1 MRKYAVLKEPLKCN
15 ETDYI
20 YKIMLHQTKNEVL
33 LYQYCSID
41 AIQCAFDAWYPDV
54 ESVYEEWNDVI
65 DESGWIEIEDPL
77 PDCQHDAFLPIRVK
91 GRNAGKPQWG
101 QFEILKDGQ
110 WVDCDFSVGCFSE

>member
-41 AIQCAFDAWYPDV
+41 AIQCTFDVWYSDI
-54 ESVYEEWNDVI
+54 ESVYEEWNDEI
-65 DESGWIEIEDPL
+65 DEHGWIDIEEPL
-77 PDCQHDAFLPIRVK
+77 LDCQHDAFLPIRVK
-91 GRNAGKPQWG
+91 GRNVGKPQWG
-101 QFEILKDGQ
+101 QFEILKEGQ
-110 WVDCDFSVGCFSE
+110 WVDFDSSNGVSY